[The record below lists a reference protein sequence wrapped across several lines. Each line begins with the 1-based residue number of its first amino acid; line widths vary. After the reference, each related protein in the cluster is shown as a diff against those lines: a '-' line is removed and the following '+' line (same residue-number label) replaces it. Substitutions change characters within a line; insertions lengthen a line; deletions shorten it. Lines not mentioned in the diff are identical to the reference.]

1 MKITNAPLMVIGFLI
16 LVIGWFSIFTGA
28 VGIATAEDIRFFI
41 EVEDMIFVED
51 VLTAEQII
59 LHMFV
64 RIFLGFLL
72 VLIGN
77 SFLAR
82 GIEEHHI
89 CHPRFGDFTS
99 RRLQ

>member
-1 MKITNAPLMVIGFLI
+1 MKVTNVPFMLVGFLI

-41 EVEDMIFVED
+41 EVEDMIFVQD

-59 LHMFV
+59 FHMGV
-64 RIFLGFLL
+64 RIFLGFFL

-82 GIEEHHI
+82 GIEDHHV
-89 CHPRFGDFTS
+89 CHPRLGDFKT